1 MCDPGGMPVGEPH
14 PRRRYRW
21 PVRNRVTGHRRTL
34 GLSVTVAFAGVLAA
48 GCAAAPVSGEPSGL
62 PERKL
67 TDVLTS
73 AYAEFSFPGA
83 IAGVW
88 SPAGEWV
95 GSVGTATAGTEEAL
109 TPGHHT
115 RIGSITKTFTVT
127 LLLQE
132 VSRGSLALDDTI
144 GKFVSGLPNGERATL
159 RDLAQMT
166 SGIPSYTA
174 QESFLSDHFDNVD
187 RAFTARELLN
197 YVTDLEPLFAPG
209 TAYDYSNTNT
219 VALGMAVEAATGKDL
234 GSLFTE
240 RIIEPLGLTG
250 TVWPSE
256 SAALPAP
263 YLSGQTLEGSPEG
276 ELKDSTT
283 WNPSTANA
291 AGEMISTL
299 ADLGVWARAL
309 GTGEGILDPA
319 AQALRLA
326 SFEENLAIPGNSPA
340 DVYGLGAA
348 SGDGWIGHVGEIAG
362 YSSAILSNPTTQTSI
377 VVLVNSNVEVSG
389 DLSAAPVIMSRLREV
404 MAAG

>member
-1 MCDPGGMPVGEPH
+1 M
-14 PRRRYRW
+14 
-21 PVRNRVTGHRRTL
+21 
-34 GLSVTVAFAGVLAA
+34 AA
-48 GCAAAPVSGEPSGL
+48 GCAGAPASDEPSGL
-62 PERKL
+62 PDGKL
-67 TDVLTS
+67 TDVLTR
-73 AYAEFSFPGA
+73 AYAEFDFPGV

-95 GSVGTATAGTEEAL
+95 GTVGTATAGTEEPL

-144 GKFVSGLPNGERATL
+144 GRYVSGLPNGDSATL

-174 QESFLSDHFDNVD
+174 QESFLSDHFDDVD
-187 RAFTARELLN
+187 RAFTARELLD
-197 YVTDLEPLFAPG
+197 YVAGLDPLFAPG

-219 VALGMAVEAATGKDL
+219 VALGMAVEAAAGKDL
-234 GSLFTE
+234 RSLFTE
-240 RIIEPLGLTG
+240 RIIEPLGLSG

-256 SAALPAP
+256 SATLPRP
-263 YLSGQTLEGSPEG
+263 FLSGQTLEGAPEG

-283 WNPSTANA
+283 WNPSIANA

-299 ADLGVWARAL
+299 TDLRVWARAL

-319 AQALRLA
+319 TQALRRA
-326 SFEENLAIPGNSPA
+326 SFDENLAIPGNSPA

-362 YSSAILSNPTTQTSI
+362 YSSSILYDPTTQTSI
-377 VVLVNSNVEVSG
+377 VVVVNSNVEVIG
-389 DLSAAPVIMSRLREV
+389 ELSAAPVIMSRLREV
-404 MAAG
+404 LAVG